1 MSQIRSITPADLSSL
16 AKLGLDKTLAMRAMA
31 QDMAWLADDG
41 GPRAAA
47 TARLA
52 DGTVFV
58 DGLVGETHHRLA
70 LIDHAIAYARW
81 SFAPAITLA
90 SSAHP
95 QLAEL
100 RGFIGLGPAGLPPD
114 LAKAGKGKTLLMKRL

>member
-1 MSQIRSITPADLSSL
+1 MSQVRSITPADLSSV
-16 AKLGLDKTLAMRAMA
+16 AQLGLDKTLALRAMA

-41 GPRAAA
+41 SVRAAA

-52 DGTVFV
+52 DGTVFL
-58 DGLVGETHHRLA
+58 DGLVGEMHHRLA

-81 SFAPAITLA
+81 SFAPAVTLE

-95 QLAEL
+95 QLPEL
-100 RGFIGLGPAGLPPD
+100 RGFIGVGPAGLPPD
-114 LAKAGKGKTLLMKRL
+114 LARAGKGKTLLMKRL